1 MNYFLIVQS
10 WLRDSLQPYFS
21 ELGLTGDAAP
31 AVAVELPR
39 QREFGDLATPLAMQL
54 SKPLKRAPLA
64 IAEEI
69 VARLPQND
77 LIAKADVVKP
87 GFINFT
93 LSAKA
98 LHDLMHFVEENNTDF
113 PRGAPDKPHRAM
125 IEFVSANPTG
135 PLHVGHGRNAIV
147 GDTVARVLEM
157 GGHSVHR
164 EYYYNDAGVQMRN
177 LGESLRLRYLQECG
191 DAVEFPEDLY
201 QGDYMID
208 IARQL
213 KTEKGDSLKQSAD
226 LPFFTKYA
234 ADILMESIAADCRDL
249 DVRHDEYFSETT
261 VHKNGEVEEA
271 LDRLRA
277 NGDLYESE
285 GAQWVRTTKYGDD
298 KDRVVIKADGNYTY
312 LAPDIAYH
320 LDKAKRGYDLLV
332 NVLGAD
338 HHGYVPRLKGAFQ
351 AMGYP
356 PGMIHC
362 IIIQMVRLKNQPKL
376 STRRGD
382 FLTLREMIDEL
393 GKDVVRF
400 FLLMRNADSQM
411 EFDWALAKEASDKNP
426 VYKCQYAHARMCS
439 LFRKAAEVGVEWGSI
454 AASPLDRLTVP
465 EERNLM
471 RTISLLP
478 ETVRRCCL
486 ALEPQPLTAYALDLA
501 TDFNQWFSLGNS
513 SPEAR
518 VIVPEDAD
526 LTRARLALVR
536 ATQIAL
542 RTSLALVGVSAP
554 ERM

>member
-1 MNYFLIVQS
+1 MNYFLIVQN
-10 WLRDSLQPYFS
+10 WLRDSLQPWFG

-31 AVAVELPR
+31 AVTIELPR

-54 SKPLKRAPLA
+54 AKPLKRPPLA

-77 LIAKADVVKP
+77 LIAKAEAVKP

-93 LSAKA
+93 LSARA
-98 LHDLMHFVEENNTDF
+98 LHDLMRFTEVKDTNF
-113 PRGAPDKPHRAM
+113 ARGIPEKKHRVM
-125 IEFVSANPTG
+125 VEFVSANPTG
-135 PLHVGHGRNAIV
+135 PLHIGHGRNAVV
-147 GDTVARVLEM
+147 GDTVARMLEM

-164 EYYYNDAGVQMRN
+164 EYYYNDAGVQMRT

-191 DAVEFPEDLY
+191 VDIEFPEDHY
-201 QGDYMID
+201 KGDYMID

-213 KTEKGDSLKQSAD
+213 KSEKGEWLKDSNDIA
-226 LPFFTKYA
+226 FFTKYA
-234 ADILMESIAADCRDL
+234 ADEMMASISADCRDL
-249 DVRHDEYFSETT
+249 DVHHDQYFSETT
-261 VHKNGEVEEA
+261 VHNNGEVGEA
-271 LDRLRA
+271 LERLRA
-277 NGDLYESE
+277 NSDLYEHE

-298 KDRVVIKADGNYTY
+298 KDRVVVKADGNYTY

-356 PGMIHC
+356 AGMIHC

-411 EFDWALAKEASDKNP
+411 EFDWALAKDTSDKNP
-426 VYKCQYAHARMCS
+426 VFKCQYAHARMCS

-454 AASPLDRLTVP
+454 AASPLERLTAP
-465 EERNLM
+465 EERTLM

-501 TDFNQWFSLGNS
+501 TDFNQWFSLGNTT
-513 SPEAR
+513 PEAR
-518 VIVPEDAD
+518 VIVPEDAE

-542 RTSLALVGVSAP
+542 RATLNLLGVSAP